1 MTSDSE
7 RVAALFEERSGPV
20 TATRTRGAKVAEQ
33 SAEPRVGHR
42 YVAGYSPP
50 MPEHFW
56 GRVTYSFQRGELVN
70 IVVEE
75 TFRP

>member
-7 RVAALFEERSGPV
+7 RVAALFEGTAPPPMPER
-20 TATRTRGAKVAEQ
+20 AAAKPGTP
-33 SAEPRVGHR
+33 SRVSHR
-42 YVAGYSPP
+42 YVAGYAPP
-50 MPEHFW
+50 MPENFW
-56 GRVTYSFQRGELVN
+56 GKVAYSYQRGELVN